1 MDGEYFEPLSLRGL
15 FQFVIIEFPFVRS
28 LWLVFLADRILLYGP
43 LNSKACFI
51 VKMLLKEN
59 ETLLKG
65 KVANEGKEQNSEA
78 EMPYIPLRHKTRV
91 KVQFVKI

>member
-1 MDGEYFEPLSLRGL
+1 
-15 FQFVIIEFPFVRS
+15 
-28 LWLVFLADRILLYGP
+28 
-43 LNSKACFI
+43 
-51 VKMLLKEN
+51 MLLKEN